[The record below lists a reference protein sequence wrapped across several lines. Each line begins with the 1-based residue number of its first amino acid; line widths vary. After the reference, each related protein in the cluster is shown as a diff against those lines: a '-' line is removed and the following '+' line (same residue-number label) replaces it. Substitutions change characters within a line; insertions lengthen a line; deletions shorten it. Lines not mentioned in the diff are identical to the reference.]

1 MSISAAEQHVME
13 VLWDSSP
20 RTADE
25 IVEILEARHDWKRAT
40 IKTLLNRLLTKGAI
54 TAEKDGRK
62 YSYSACITRESYL
75 RAEST
80 GFLDRLF
87 DGKLSAMV
95 SHFSSSGQLGPEDVR
110 ELKAVLERLER
121 NGQ

>member
-1 MSISAAEQHVME
+1 MPISAAEQHVMN

-25 IVEILEARHDWKRAT
+25 IVEILESRHDWKRAT
-40 IKTLLNRLLTKGAI
+40 IKTLINRLLNKGVI
-54 TAEKDGRK
+54 VAEKDGRK
-62 YSYSACITRESYL
+62 YRYSPSITRESYL
-75 RAEST
+75 REESS

-95 SHFSSSGQLGPEDVR
+95 SHFSSSGQLGPEDLA
-110 ELKAVLERLER
+110 ELKAVLEGLER
-121 NGQ
+121 